1 MLTGEIKAGDKLLFA
16 HHEKGALQV
25 LIVSVLEFY
34 GEKVF
39 LVSIDGEMPVQISE
53 EFLRERC
60 ERC

>member
-1 MLTGEIKAGDKLLFA
+1 MLTGEIKSGDKLLFA
-16 HHEKGALQV
+16 HHEKGAMQI

-39 LVSIDGEMPVQISE
+39 LISIDGEKPGQVSE

-60 ERC
+60 ERR